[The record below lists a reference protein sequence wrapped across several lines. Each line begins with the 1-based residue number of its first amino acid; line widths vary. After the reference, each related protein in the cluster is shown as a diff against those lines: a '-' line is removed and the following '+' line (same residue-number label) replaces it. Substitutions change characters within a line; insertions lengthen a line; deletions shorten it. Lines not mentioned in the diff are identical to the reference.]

1 MPTIEISDE
10 TRNLLRAF
18 ADDENE
24 ADEIVLKRVLTRLK
38 QDHDAALRAYEES
51 DQDVSSTN

>member
-18 ADDENE
+18 ADNENE
-24 ADEIVLKRVLTRLK
+24 ADEVVLERVLNRLK
-38 QDHDAALRAYEES
+38 QDHDAALRAYEKSE
-51 DQDVSSTN
+51 QDISSTN